1 MRRAN
6 RQPAQFV
13 VQETTA
19 FLGFAFFGVSSAI
32 PWRGN
37 PREISAGEGEVEAIL
52 KLPLTH

>member
-37 PREISAGEGEVEAIL
+37 PREISAGEGEAEAVL